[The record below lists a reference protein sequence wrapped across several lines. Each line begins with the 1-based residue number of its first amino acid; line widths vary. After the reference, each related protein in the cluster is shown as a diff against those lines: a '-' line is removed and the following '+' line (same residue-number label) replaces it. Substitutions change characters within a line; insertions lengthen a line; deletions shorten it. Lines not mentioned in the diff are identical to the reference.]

1 MAPKSLPPT
10 HHLPLTTT
18 THTSRSGVRGA
29 GDRVRDVH
37 PALHGSSPATDWSL
51 PASINLSIPTY
62 TTVPHQ
68 PVSPWPTQPA
78 LPVLPYHPV
87 HHSQQCSTIST
98 PASDLSVP
106 ASTTLKHL
114 DPPAQSCISR
124 THQPVSPCPSQPH
137 HPVCASQHH
146 PRASIPAS
154 ITLSLPAVPHCLCQ
168 SEMNHFSLEDPPAHP
183 SRMDRP
189 VY

>member
-1 MAPKSLPPT
+1 MALKSLPPT

-29 GDRVRDVH
+29 GDTESGMCTQLFMGQ
-37 PALHGSSPATDWSL
+37 ALPQTGVSL
-51 PASINLSIPTY
+51 PASTFPSQPTPLCHISQCRPDQHSQHCLSCPITLSI
-62 TTVPHQ
+62 
-68 PVSPWPTQPA
+68 
-78 LPVLPYHPV
+78 
-87 HHSQQCSTIST
+87 

-124 THQPVSPCPSQPH
+124 TYQPVSPCPSQPH

>member
-1 MAPKSLPPT
+1 M
-10 HHLPLTTT
+10 
-18 THTSRSGVRGA
+18 
-29 GDRVRDVH
+29 H

-51 PASINLSIPTY
+51 PASINLSIPAY

-68 PVSPWPTQPA
+68 PVSPWPTQRA

-98 PASDLSVP
+98 PASTLSVP

-124 THQPVSPCPSQPH
+124 TYQPVSPCPSQPH

-168 SEMNHFSLEDPPAHP
+168 SEMSHFSLEDPLSTPHEWTGLFINTHTIGLCSQLQAGAEGT
-183 SRMDRP
+183 
-189 VY
+189 